1 MTFSTLVT
9 LIAVWIAAI
18 ASPGPDLVQIIRLGS
33 RSREAGIWA
42 ALGIMVGNT
51 IWITASLAGLSAL
64 INATPDILNI
74 LQLAGGA
81 VLVWMGYSGIRG
93 GLATRRRSATV
104 VARSTPAAGGA
115 VAGEKK
121 ASISGDMS
129 AWQALRTGIWTN
141 LANPK
146 AVLFFGA
153 VFAQFIRPDMGIGA
167 SVLVA
172 LVLIV
177 VGVAWFVGVALA
189 VRGLAAKILANS
201 AIIDIVAGVI
211 FLALG
216 GYMVVEGVA
225 GLLG

>member
-33 RSREAGIWA
+33 RSRQAGIWA
-42 ALGIMVGNT
+42 AVGIMVGNT
-51 IWITASLAGLSAL
+51 IWITASLTGLSAL
-64 INATPDILNI
+64 INTTPDILNI

-93 GLATRRRSATV
+93 GLAARRHSATV
-104 VARSTPAAGGA
+104 VVQDAPTASGA
-115 VAGEKK
+115 VAGEKR
-121 ASISGDMS
+121 ASISGEVGT
-129 AWQALRTGIWTN
+129 WQALRTGIWTN

-189 VRGLAAKILANS
+189 VRGLAARILANS
-201 AIIDIVAGVI
+201 AIIDIAAGVI

>member
-1 MTFSTLVT
+1 MTFSTLLT

-33 RSREAGIWA
+33 RSRQAGIWTA
-42 ALGIMVGNT
+42 AGIMVGNT

-64 INATPDILNI
+64 INTTPEILSI

-93 GLATRRRSATV
+93 GLATRHRRATV
-104 VARSTPAAGGA
+104 VAREAPTAGGA
-115 VAGEKK
+115 VAGEKG

-167 SVLVA
+167 SMLVA

-216 GYMVVEGVA
+216 GYMVVAGVA